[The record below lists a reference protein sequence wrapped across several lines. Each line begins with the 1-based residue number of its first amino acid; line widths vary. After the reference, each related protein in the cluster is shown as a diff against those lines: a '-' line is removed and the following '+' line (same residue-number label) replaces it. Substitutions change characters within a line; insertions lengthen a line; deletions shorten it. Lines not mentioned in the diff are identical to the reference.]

1 MIAARHCV
9 TTALQ
14 TLLETQPLSSS
25 KVSFAWG
32 VTVGPRIDQATSVA
46 LQSEGIL
53 SLRAENRHWAQ
64 EVLRSSTLI
73 ISRLN
78 RLLGADVVKRI
89 ELLNC
94 ETLER
99 DRQR

>member
-14 TLLETQPLSSS
+14 TLLKTQPLSNS
-25 KVSFAWG
+25 KVSFAWS
-32 VTVGPRIDQATSVA
+32 VTVGPKIDQATSVA

-53 SLRAENRHWAQ
+53 NLRAENRLWAQ
-64 EVLRSSTLI
+64 EVLRSSALI

-99 DRQR
+99 DSRR